1 MKNITSMVLGA
12 TVALGLSSTT
22 AAADC
27 GEVSITE
34 MNWPSAAIVTSI
46 SKFLME
52 QGYGCSVTVVPS
64 SSVPAVASVA
74 ETGEPDILT
83 ELWRTATPS
92 YDELEAAGKI
102 TTLTHVL
109 SDGGIEGWYV
119 PDYLVEEHP
128 EAATMDGILANP
140 EIVGG
145 RFNNAPDGW
154 GARIKNDNLVKV
166 WDFAGHDLEVF
177 NHGSGE
183 TLAASLASAYEAREP
198 WFGYYWEPTS
208 LLGKYPMVLVDIGP
222 YIPEV
227 MACVSTEECADPQK
241 TAYAPAE
248 VVTGVTPDFA
258 EREPEVTE
266 LMSKLSFTNAQMGKV
281 LAWQEDNNASAE
293 EAAVYFLTE
302 FKDVWSEWLNDSARE
317 KLSAILQ

>member
-1 MKNITSMVLGA
+1 MQTLKTLGLGA
-12 TVALGLSSTT
+12 ALTLTSTM
-22 AAADC
+22 AFAEC

-34 MNWPSAAIVTSI
+34 MNWPSAAIVTTL
-46 SKFLME
+46 SKFIME

-64 SSVPAVASVA
+64 SSLPAVASVA

-102 TTLTHVL
+102 TTLTNVL

-119 PDYLVEEHP
+119 PAYLVEAHP
-128 EAATMDGILANP
+128 EAATMEGILANP
-140 EIVGG
+140 GLVGG
-145 RFNNAPDGW
+145 QFNNAPDGW
-154 GARIKNDNLVKV
+154 GARVKNDNLVKV
-166 WDFAGHDLEVF
+166 WDFASHDLEVF

-222 YIPEV
+222 YVPEV
-227 MACVSTEECADPQK
+227 MACVATEDCAEPQK

-258 EREPEVTE
+258 AREPEIAE
-266 LMSKLSFTNAQMGKV
+266 LMSKLSFTNAQMGAV
-281 LAWQEDNNASAE
+281 LAWQEDNNASAD

-302 FKDVWSEWLNDSARE
+302 YKDVWGAWLNDAARE
-317 KLSAILQ
+317 KLSSIVN